1 MNDCEKYFNL
11 IMEARKNQQKQQNF
25 RNKARLKP

>member
-1 MNDCEKYFNL
+1 MNDCEKYLNL
-11 IMEARKNQQKQQNF
+11 IMEARTNQQKQQNF

>member
-1 MNDCEKYFNL
+1 MNDCEKYLNL
-11 IMEARKNQQKQQNF
+11 IMEARINQQKQQNF